1 MWIDEKEWTALKE
14 RVAAI
19 EKEQLLIKKYIEE
32 NANNDKQLIANIKG
46 YRDEIEKLL
55 ETLNTNVTES
65 VTDWGKG

>member
-14 RVAAI
+14 RVAVI